1 MTLKEEVK
9 IGLVSVHIRHLTA
22 YSRGLS
28 QATKRDSIEQ
38 ITVLM
43 VRVRVIAGEYDH
55 LRDA

>member
-9 IGLVSVHIRHLTA
+9 IGLVSVHIRYLTA

-28 QATKRDSIEQ
+28 QTAKRDSIEQ